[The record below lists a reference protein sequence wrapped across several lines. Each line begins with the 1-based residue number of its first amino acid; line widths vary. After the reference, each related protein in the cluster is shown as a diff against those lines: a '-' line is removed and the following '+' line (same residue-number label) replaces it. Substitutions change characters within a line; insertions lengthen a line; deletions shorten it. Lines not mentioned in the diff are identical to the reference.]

1 MGVNGL
7 LLSQC
12 KEAHFWGGNHG
23 EYTNRHSFA
32 RRANDADADMVSHS
46 DGGARIDQAQTDH
59 GGSLSA
65 ATAYAPQ
72 SGGDSEWRYLRVH
85 LVRADVPARR
95 DSTLVGCGNDGGL
108 PTVRHRCRCRRGCWI
123 SAHAGAATSG
133 APAAFRGQG
142 TTRLRSE
149 SGRPSLVNGL
159 PLERFSPLRKTV
171 LNLDEPSGRD
181 AL

>member
-1 MGVNGL
+1 MDVNGL

-12 KEAHFWGGNHG
+12 KETHFWGGNHG

-32 RRANDADADMVSHS
+32 RRPNDADANMVGHS

-72 SGGDSEWRYLRVH
+72 SGRDSEWRSLRVH
-85 LVRADVPARR
+85 LLRADVSARG
-95 DSTLVGCGNDGGL
+95 DSTLVGCGNHGGL
-108 PTVRHRCRCRRGCWI
+108 PAVRYRCRCRRGCRI

-133 APAAFRGQG
+133 APAAFPGQG
-142 TTRLRSE
+142 ATRLEVRAA
-149 SGRPSLVNGL
+149 GL
-159 PLERFSPLRKTV
+159 PFIAMA
-171 LNLDEPSGRD
+171 NGR
-181 AL
+181 